1 MPQNMHHNALSPG
14 YRLQWFS
21 IEQVLGQG
29 DFGVTYLAHDSIL
42 DRHVA
47 IKEYLPVKLAVRD
60 GAALIRPATEDHG
73 EQYLAGLELFIDEA
87 RRLAKV
93 EHPNVVRVFNVFVS
107 NNTAYMVMT
116 YEEGESLHTVL
127 EHRRTLEQG
136 ELLKFLTPVLN
147 GLEKI
152 HDAGFFHCNITP
164 ASIVLRKDGSP
175 VLLDFGFAR
184 QSLGEKTQ
192 TLSSML
198 SPGYAA
204 VEQYYGKK
212 GDRLGPWTD
221 IYGLGAT
228 LYRCIAGVAPPDALE
243 RSQNIILASNEI
255 LVPAGQ
261 AGGPRYSESLLRA
274 IDHALSLNPPKRPQS
289 IPSWRRE
296 FSSSPEPLE
305 LPVEEPPKKPEPKV
319 ESLAVEPADAPAR
332 RPIPD
337 APISRIL
344 AVCLTASLVVGGLIW
359 LSHGLIEEPER
370 LTTASSDTERAGR
383 EDEPADSDQSA
394 AAEPRDLASTTPAS
408 PPGES
413 TGATD
418 ADAKTDPAQHE
429 GTEIDALFEL
439 LARAAEDIRA
449 GRLISPKDNNA
460 LAKFRSVLALDPDQP
475 QAKQGIK
482 EIVDRFAQPA
492 REAMA
497 RRDWDQA
504 LARIDEVT
512 IVLPEAEILREELN
526 TRKAEAAKES
536 SEAQASQKPA
546 EQATAQPSG
555 VKQVSQSPDEVKTT
569 EARGDTD
576 PSAPKED
583 GRRKP
588 TVDRIIG
595 RAWRALNRQEWDK
608 AQTYIDQAA
617 AILGDAEVQ
626 TLRRQLSL
634 RKAKASESKQA
645 AKDETLAENTGTTE
659 RDIPPADQTVVTI
672 RSATATPR
680 QVSPG
685 ETVEFVTTYD
695 VTLPSDTTHADIDLT
710 WVLKAGGRRIGK
722 EGSDFKL
729 ATAGINTASNEF
741 TVPSYMKSGTY
752 TVEHRVRAGTSK
764 AVAKSYFS
772 VVRKPKTPPTEVAPS
787 EPPPDQ

>member
-1 MPQNMHHNALSPG
+1 MHHNALSTG

-29 DFGVTYLAHDSIL
+29 DCGVTYLAHDSIL

-47 IKEYLPVKLAVRD
+47 IKEFLPVKLAVRD
-60 GAALIRPATEDHG
+60 GAALIRPITEDYG
-73 EQYLAGLELFIDEA
+73 EQYLAGLEIFIDEA

-93 EHPNVVRVFNVFVS
+93 EHPNVVRVLNVFVA
-107 NNTAYMVMT
+107 NNTAYMVMA
-116 YEEGESLHTVL
+116 YEEGESLRTVL
-127 EHRRTLEQG
+127 EHRGTLEQG
-136 ELLKFLTPVLN
+136 ELLKFLIPILS

-152 HDAGFFHCNITP
+152 HEAGFFHGNISP

-184 QSLGEKTQ
+184 QTLGEKTQ

-198 SPGYAA
+198 TPGYAA
-204 VEQYYGKK
+204 VEQYYGKS
-212 GDRLGPWTD
+212 DRLGPWTD

-243 RSQNIILASNEI
+243 RSQTLILASKDI
-255 LVPAGQ
+255 LVPAEQ
-261 AGGPRYSESLLRA
+261 AGGPRYSEKLLRA

-319 ESLAVEPADAPAR
+319 ESLIVEPADASVRP
-332 RPIPD
+332 PIPD
-337 APISRIL
+337 APLSRIL
-344 AVCLTASLVVGGLIW
+344 VFSLTVSLIAGGFIW
-359 LSHGLIEEPER
+359 LSRETIEEPER
-370 LTTASSDTERAGR
+370 LTASSDFEQTGR
-383 EDEPADSDQSA
+383 EDKPADTGQSA
-394 AAEPRDLASTTPAS
+394 NAEPQDLASTTPAS

-413 TGATD
+413 TGETN
-418 ADAKTDPAQHE
+418 ADVKKDPAKYE
-429 GTEIDALFEL
+429 GAEIDALFEL

-576 PSAPKED
+576 PSASEKD
-583 GRRKP
+583 TRRNP
-588 TVDRIIG
+588 TVDRLIG

>member
-1 MPQNMHHNALSPG
+1 MPQNMHHNALSTG

-29 DFGVTYLAHDSIL
+29 DCGVTYLAHDSIL

-47 IKEYLPVKLAVRD
+47 IKEFLPVKLAVRD
-60 GAALIRPATEDHG
+60 GAALIRPITEDYG
-73 EQYLAGLELFIDEA
+73 EQYLAGLEIFIDEA

-93 EHPNVVRVFNVFVS
+93 EHPNVVRVLNVFVA

-136 ELLKFLTPVLN
+136 ELLKFLIPVLN

-204 VEQYYGKK
+204 VEQYYGK

-261 AGGPRYSESLLRA
+261 AGGPRYSENLLRA
-274 IDHALSLNPPKRPQS
+274 IDQALSLNPPKRPQS
-289 IPSWRRE
+289 IASWRHE

-305 LPVEEPPKKPEPKV
+305 LPTEEPPKKPDPKV
-319 ESLAVEPADAPAR
+319 ESVVVDPADAPTR
-332 RPIPD
+332 LPIPD
-337 APISRIL
+337 APLARIL
-344 AVCLTASLVVGGLIW
+344 AVSVTASLIVGGLIW
-359 LSHGLIEEPER
+359 ANRGLIEEPER
-370 LTTASSDTERAGR
+370 LTASSDFERMGR

-394 AAEPRDLASTTPAS
+394 AAEPRDLAPTSPAS

-413 TGATD
+413 AGGTD
-418 ADAKTDPAQHE
+418 ADAKSDPAWYE

-460 LAKFRSVLALDPDQP
+460 LAKFRSVLALNPDQP

-497 RRDWDQA
+497 NQDWD
-504 LARIDEVT
+504 LARTRIDEVT

-526 TRKAEAAKES
+526 TRRAETKKERPETRADQETAAQSAVQPSDEQQGARSSDKAKT
-536 SEAQASQKPA
+536 SEAQNDAQMPA
-546 EQATAQPSG
+546 PEKD
-555 VKQVSQSPDEVKTT
+555 VR
-569 EARGDTD
+569 RGQ
-576 PSAPKED
+576 
-583 GRRKP
+583 

-608 AQTYIDQAA
+608 AQTYIDRAA
-617 AILGDAEVQ
+617 AVLGDAEVQ
-626 TLRRQLSL
+626 TLRRQLML
-634 RKAKASESKQA
+634 RKAKAGESKQA

-659 RDIPPADQTVVTI
+659 RDFPPADQTVVTI

-680 QVSPG
+680 QVRPG
-685 ETVEFVTTYD
+685 DTVEFLTTYD
-695 VTLPSDTTHADIDLT
+695 LTLPADITHADIDLT
-710 WVLKAGGRRIGK
+710 WILKAGGRRIGR
-722 EGSDFKL
+722 EGSDFKI
-729 ATAGINTASNEF
+729 ATAGINTATNEF

-752 TVEHRVRAGTSK
+752 TVEHRVRAGKTK
-764 AVAKSYFS
+764 AIAKSYFS

-787 EPPPDQ
+787 ETPPDQ